1 MEATTTQVTTTA
13 PTAVTEGDSGSVD
26 GGQLQ
31 LQLIRFVKGGIYR
44 REYFGPAAIHRQ
56 AVFHSVDS
64 KGYVVDLKGY
74 VVDLKGYVVDLKG
87 YVVAL
92 KGYVV
97 DLKGYSVDLKGYKWR
112 VVTFL
117 VELIRIVKELCY
129 FPSI

>member
-31 LQLIRFVKGGIYR
+31 LQLIRGNLNSVRLRGVGCEAFTPPSR
-44 REYFGPAAIHRQ
+44 QLGPTEAQPPYTGKLFSTVWI
-56 AVFHSVDS
+56 
-64 KGYVVDLKGY
+64 
-74 VVDLKGYVVDLKG
+74 GYVVDLKG

-112 VVTFL
+112 V
-117 VELIRIVKELCY
+117 
-129 FPSI
+129 